1 MQAARRVARSR
12 RAACRRVARRL
23 RGGRRCRRAS
33 RRAAGGA
40 ADRSTGAGRGPA
52 LHRAVH
58 VGRAAGGAIARAGA
72 ELVIV
77 PMPDD
82 PPWHAIQVLVGLIR
96 SRDVDVLHAHL
107 PGAHRL
113 AGLAGRITGV
123 PVLCTV
129 QGQQIDM
136 PDLEVHRMI
145 GSQLSV
151 VSEASYFHALG
162 LGIAPERLG
171 CDAFDAEADSAVQS
185 ASLQAIGQRL
195 VGIAVAAAVA
205 PAADPMGEAP
215 SRGLAQAARW
225 FNPCSR
231 NNPCSRCSRC
241 SRSDRHGDCRESSPS
256 NHSSGEMS

>member
-1 MQAARRVARSR
+1 MNRQRGPGAPHVVELLGASEEDADADGQAAARLVERLVAQLGQGGALRFTVLCT
-12 RAACRRVARRL
+12 AEGPQAERL
-23 RGGRRCRRAS
+23 R
-33 RRAAGGA
+33 
-40 ADRSTGAGRGPA
+40 A
-52 LHRAVH
+52 L
-58 VGRAAGGAIARAGA
+58 GA

-215 SRGLAQAARW
+215 SRGLAQARALVQPLQPQQPLQPLQPLQPQRPAR
-225 FNPCSR
+225 
-231 NNPCSRCSRC
+231 
-241 SRSDRHGDCRESSPS
+241 
-256 NHSSGEMS
+256 